1 MGLLIPIVIVITT
14 LAVGWLLR
22 RQFLEHTFLARYGI
36 PGPKPDLIY
45 GSVFFFDLIYLNSI
59 NLIL

>member
-45 GSVFFFDLIYLNSI
+45 GSVFFLI
-59 NLIL
+59 